1 MLNEQLYG
9 AIRFGQ
15 ICILILS
22 ENVGEKQKKIH
33 LIGVHT
39 LLARINEKIQA

>member
-1 MLNEQLYG
+1 MFKEQLYG

-15 ICILILS
+15 IYILILFKI
-22 ENVGEKQKKIH
+22 VGEKQAFFH

-39 LLARINEKIQA
+39 LLTRINEKIQD